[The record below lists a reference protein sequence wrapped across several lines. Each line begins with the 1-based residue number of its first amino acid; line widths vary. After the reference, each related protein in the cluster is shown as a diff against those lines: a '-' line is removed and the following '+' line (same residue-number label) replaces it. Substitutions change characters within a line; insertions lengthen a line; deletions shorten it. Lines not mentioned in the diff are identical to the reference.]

1 MGTRDCVFPRT
12 KRELKAKRGG
22 VLGRE
27 ERGGGSLLHPFS
39 FFLFLFFFSFFSF
52 FLFSYPVFSTK
63 RNETKRELFFLY
75 ERFGDVVV

>member
-27 ERGGGSLLHPFS
+27 ERGGQPFASLF
-39 FFLFLFFFSFFSF
+39 FFLFLFSFFSFFFSF
-52 FLFSYPVFSTK
+52 FLFSYSVFSTK
-63 RNETKRELFFLY
+63 RNETKRELFCHY
-75 ERFGDVVV
+75 ERFGMS